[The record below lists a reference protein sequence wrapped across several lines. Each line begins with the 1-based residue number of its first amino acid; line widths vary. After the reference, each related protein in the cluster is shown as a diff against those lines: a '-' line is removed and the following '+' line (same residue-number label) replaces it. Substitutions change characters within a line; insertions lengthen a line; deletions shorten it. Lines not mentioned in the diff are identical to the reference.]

1 MKKFVSLFFHTPILI
16 VLCLVFIVFG
26 IPALARES
34 QINEF
39 AVAVGVG
46 IDKSENENFEYGVS
60 FLLFV
65 PIPDQT
71 FTENYK
77 VLNADG
83 DSVSDAVNQVGL
95 YIGKKI
101 RFAHIKTIVIGED
114 ILNENIIEMLDYF
127 VRENDIASSTK
138 IVSTNGKALDFMK
151 VAEKID
157 SKMTT
162 KISEIVSYNSDDL
175 FGVES
180 SLENLYN
187 GYLSPTKTSLV
198 ATLKM
203 KDDAGLSEIDGGKQ
217 GGLSGEENKQESK
230 KVYNDGEAVVL
241 KEGKKVAVMSGD
253 LTKSLNLFLG
263 KFDTGFL
270 TVFDVPFEKETNLSF
285 EIFGGNAKTKAY
297 FENDVPVLELFLD
310 VEVELVEMET
320 KDNKLLQ
327 ESKTVAL
334 SNKQK
339 TFIENAIKND
349 IKTLLEF
356 ESENKIDVTN
366 LYCVFENCDKTKFEK
381 FLRTLDDKDSYIGN
395 ILVKTKV
402 NLKFR

>member
-16 VLCLVFIVFG
+16 VLCLIFTVFG

-83 DSVSDAVNQVGL
+83 NSVSDAVNQVGL

-138 IVSTNGKALDFMK
+138 IVSTNGKALDFLK

-187 GYLSPTKTSLV
+187 GYLSPTKTSLI

-203 KDDAGLSEIDGGKQ
+203 KDDAGLSEIDGGKK
-217 GGLSGEENKQESK
+217 GVLSGEENKQESK
-230 KVYNDGEAVVL
+230 KIYNDGEAVVL

-270 TVFDVPFEKETNLSF
+270 TVFDVPFEKGINLSF
-285 EIFGGNAKTKAY
+285 EIFGGSSNTKAY

-310 VEVELVEMET
+310 IEVELVEMET
-320 KDNKLLQ
+320 KDDTLLQ
-327 ESKTVAL
+327 ESKTIAF
-334 SNKQK
+334 SHKQK